1 MLSAKT
7 TSIFSSRY
15 MPISMPFN
23 MQPRNVC
30 AAVFTM
36 FLIGLLFF
44 VRVMV
49 FHVSCQSSTSMRT
62 FAMNDSIMY
71 VWNFPYFVFRVI
83 FMLFGSVL

>member
-1 MLSAKT
+1 
-7 TSIFSSRY
+7 

-36 FLIGLLFF
+36 FLIELLFF

-62 FAMNDSIMY
+62 FAIMI
-71 VWNFPYFVFRVI
+71 VSCMCGTFRILFSGLFLCCLVVFCR
-83 FMLFGSVL
+83 FLCLLSDR